1 MDPRDSKVQRL
12 SARQILARRI
22 RLLRTMRGWSQEV
35 LAELA
40 QLHRTYIGA
49 LERGEGNPGLDNI
62 EKIAIAFEVPVR
74 SLLDERFENLFDSNI
89 DRVKEPRP
97 VHGSF
102 GDFAE
107 VNCHRGSFQRAG

>member
-1 MDPRDSKVQRL
+1 MDPHDSKNQRL
-12 SARQILARRI
+12 STRQILARRI
-22 RLLRTMRGWSQEV
+22 RLLRTMRCWSQEV

-62 EKIAIAFEVPVR
+62 EKIASALEVPVR
-74 SLLDERFENLFDSNI
+74 SLLDERFENIFDANV
-89 DRVKEPRP
+89 DGVKEPHP
-97 VHGSF
+97 AYGNI

-107 VNCHRGSFQRAG
+107 VNDPRGSYLQAG